1 MPSLTTLITISGE
14 KRTDLTVLVGANT
27 LDDPKGKLHQIKSIL
42 KHPDYTH
49 EGYDND
55 FSIVFLK
62 KPAELSGRVNTIG
75 LSLGDYK
82 PGTKGTVTGW
92 GQTEYGKPSR
102 KLQSAKVTVS
112 SLGKCQKHFPKVDH
126 PKITENMICVK
137 PGLMSSSFV
146 SVLCWIGG

>member
-1 MPSLTTLITISGE
+1 MTIIISTIISGE

-27 LDDPKGKLHQIKSIL
+27 LDDPNGKLHQIKSII

-49 EGYDND
+49 ERYDND

-62 KPAELSGRVNTIG
+62 QPAKLSERVNTIA
-75 LSLGDYK
+75 LSLGDHK

-92 GQTEYGKPSR
+92 GQTEHGKPSR
-102 KLQSAKVTVS
+102 KLQRAKVTVS
-112 SLGKCQKHFPKVDH
+112 SLEKCQRHFPKVGH
-126 PKITENMICVK
+126 PRITENMICVK

-146 SVLCWIGG
+146 SVMGK

>member
-1 MPSLTTLITISGE
+1 MKRKLEGIQFFAGE

-27 LDDPKGKLHQIKSIL
+27 LEDPKGKIHEIKSVL

-62 KPAELSGRVNTIG
+62 KPVELNERVNTIS
-75 LSLGDYK
+75 LSLTDHK

-92 GQTEYGKPSR
+92 GQTEYGKPSK
-102 KLQSAKVTVS
+102 KLQKAKVTVS
-112 SLGKCQKHFPKVDH
+112 SIEKCRKHFPKIEH
-126 PKITENMICVK
+126 PRITENMICVK

-146 SVLCWIGG
+146 GLH